1 MKLIHKFKS
10 PNFNTRKSK
19 EINFIIIHYT
29 ALKSISESIEYLC
42 NKKNKVSSHYLIS
55 KRGEIYNLV
64 DEDKRAW
71 HAGKSYW
78 KGNTDINSSSIG
90 IELDYFPDKQN
101 TKYTTNLLNSLIKLL
116 KKIIKK
122 YNISKDNILGH
133 SDIAPYRK
141 IDPGLNFPWFLLEEK
156 KIAFRVKKLQKNR
169 EIQSLIKTWYKK
181 NKFYSIKKKL
191 LFILDYIGYDVS
203 LAKKN
208 NSDFNKLLLIYSYR
222 FQNFYKHLLNKK
234 QLLELIEMH
243 FLNILLTKL
252 KK

>member
-10 PNFNTRKSK
+10 PNFNERKSK
-19 EINFIIIHYT
+19 EINLIIIHYT

-42 NKKNKVSSHYLIS
+42 NKQNKVSSHYLIS
-55 KRGEIYNLV
+55 KKGEIYNLV

-78 KGNTDINSSSIG
+78 KSNTDINSSSIG
-90 IELDYFPDKQN
+90 IELDYFPDKKN
-101 TKYTTNLLNSLIKLL
+101 TKYSKDLLNTLIKLL
-116 KKIIKK
+116 KKIVKK

-141 IDPGLNFPWFLLEEK
+141 IDPGINFPWFLLEEK
-156 KIAFRVKKLQKNR
+156 RIAFRIKKLQNNSQ
-169 EIQSLIKTWYKK
+169 IQLLIKKWYKK
-181 NKFYSIKKKL
+181 NKFKSVKKKI
-191 LFILDYIGYDVS
+191 LFMLDYIGYDVS

-208 NSDFNKLLLIYSYR
+208 NSDFNKILLIYSYR
-222 FQNFYKHLLNKK
+222 FKHFYKYSLNKK
-234 QLLELIEMH
+234 QIPELIEIH

>member
-90 IELDYFPDKQN
+90 IELDYFPDKKN
-101 TKYTTNLLNSLIKLL
+101 TKYTRNLLNSLIKLL

-122 YNISKDNILGH
+122 YNISKDHILGH
-133 SDIAPYRK
+133 SDISPYRK
-141 IDPGLNFPWFLLEEK
+141 IDPGLNFH
-156 KIAFRVKKLQKNR
+156 
-169 EIQSLIKTWYKK
+169 
-181 NKFYSIKKKL
+181 
-191 LFILDYIGYDVS
+191 GY
-203 LAKKN
+203 
-208 NSDFNKLLLIYSYR
+208 F
-222 FQNFYKHLLNKK
+222 
-234 QLLELIEMH
+234 
-243 FLNILLTKL
+243 
-252 KK
+252 